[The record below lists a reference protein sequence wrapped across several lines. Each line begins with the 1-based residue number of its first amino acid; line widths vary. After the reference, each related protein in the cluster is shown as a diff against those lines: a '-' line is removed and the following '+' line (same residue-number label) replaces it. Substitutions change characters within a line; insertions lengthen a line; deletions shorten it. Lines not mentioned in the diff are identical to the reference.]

1 MHWTVWCSMV
11 QYLSA
16 KACISYQLCPRMG
29 GSGGEAV
36 CSVHEHEMVVGR
48 RGGAVGHV
56 SSGVGEGLVVPVKG
70 RNTNSE

>member
-1 MHWTVWCSMV
+1 VHWTVWCSSC
-11 QYLSA
+11 QP
-16 KACISYQLCPRMG
+16 CISYQLCPRMG
-29 GSGGEAV
+29 GMGGSGGEAV
-36 CSVHEHEMVVGR
+36 CSVREHEMVVGR

>member
-1 MHWTVWCSMV
+1 
-11 QYLSA
+11 
-16 KACISYQLCPRMG
+16 MG

-36 CSVHEHEMVVGR
+36 CSVREHEMVVGR